1 MENTNILR
9 KPVTLLTGYL
19 GSGKTTVMN
28 ELLKNQKGKKLA
40 VIVNDVGSVNIDA
53 SLIKKSGVSSED
65 TDVVEL
71 QNGCICCGLQDEFMT
86 AIERIAKM
94 DEIEGVLVEAS
105 GVSSADSVA
114 QSFVMYEESHPKA
127 RVYLNS
133 VVTVVDADRI
143 YAEFLE
149 DLEEHIAE
157 EDHDHDHHECDHDH
171 DAHDDHDEE
180 ESDPDIINLIIDQ
193 IEFCNMILLNKCD
206 LISREKLDQVKKV
219 LHELQPE
226 AEIIETI
233 QGKVDADIILNR
245 ERFNYDQVKESSLV
259 AKTLAGEA
267 HDHGHHHDHDHHGCC
282 CHHDHD
288 HHHHDHDGVYGIT
301 SFVYENRKPFIYD
314 KFMTF
319 LEDNYPEQLIRAKGY
334 IWFEDDPI
342 HVQLFEQ
349 AGRNASVTE
358 MSNWVAALPEQE
370 QNEVFENYPDVRAD
384 WDETYGDRMNQ
395 IVFIGKKYDKEAIL
409 KQLEACIAK

>member
-40 VIVNDVGSVNIDA
+40 VIVNDVGSINIDA

-71 QNGCICCGLQDEFMT
+71 QNGCICCGLQDEFMA
-86 AIERIAKM
+86 AIEKISKM

-105 GVSSADSVA
+105 GVTSADSVA
-114 QSFVMYEESHPKA
+114 QSFLMYEESHPNS
-127 RVYLNS
+127 RIYLNS
-133 VVTVVDADRI
+133 IVTVVDADRI

-149 DLEEHIAE
+149 DLEEHMGE
-157 EDHDHDHHECDHDH
+157 EENDHHECEHDH
-171 DAHDDHDEE
+171 YEDNEHHEEHDEE

-206 LISREKLDQVKKV
+206 LLSRDKLDQVKKV
-219 LHELQPE
+219 IHELQPE

-233 QGKVDADIILNR
+233 QGKVDAELIL
-245 ERFNYDQVKESSLV
+245 EMKRFDYDKVKESSLV
-259 AKTLAGEA
+259 AKTLASE
-267 HDHGHHHDHDHHGCC
+267 HHDHERHHGCC
-282 CHHDHD
+282 CHHDH
-288 HHHHDHDGVYGIT
+288 HHHEGEEHGEYGIT
-301 SFVYENRKPFIYD
+301 SFVYENRKPFVYD
-314 KFMTF
+314 KFMNF

-358 MSNWVAALPEQE
+358 MSNWVAALPKEEQD
-370 QNEVFENYPDVRAD
+370 EVFENYPDVKED

-409 KQLEACIAK
+409 KQLETCIAE

>member
-40 VIVNDVGSVNIDA
+40 VIVNDVGSINIDA

-71 QNGCICCGLQDEFMT
+71 QNGCICCGLQDEFMA
-86 AIERIAKM
+86 AIEKISKM

-105 GVSSADSVA
+105 GVTSADSVA
-114 QSFVMYEESHPKA
+114 QSFLMYEESHPNS
-127 RVYLNS
+127 RIYLNS
-133 VVTVVDADRI
+133 IVTVVDADRI

-149 DLEEHIAE
+149 DLEEHMAE
-157 EDHDHDHHECDHDH
+157 EEHDHHECEHDH
-171 DAHDDHDEE
+171 YEDNERHEEHDEE

-206 LISREKLDQVKKV
+206 LLSRDKLDQVKKV
-219 LHELQPE
+219 IHELQPE

-233 QGKVDADIILNR
+233 QGKVDAELIL
-245 ERFNYDQVKESSLV
+245 EMKRFDYDKVKESSLV
-259 AKTLAGEA
+259 AKTLASQ
-267 HDHGHHHDHDHHGCC
+267 HHHNHEHHHGCC
-282 CHHDHD
+282 CHHDH
-288 HHHHDHDGVYGIT
+288 HHHEGEEHGEYGIT
-301 SFVYENRKPFIYD
+301 SFVYENRKPFVYD
-314 KFMTF
+314 KFMNF

-358 MSNWVAALPEQE
+358 MSNWVAALPKEEQD
-370 QNEVFENYPDVRAD
+370 EVFENYPDVKED

-409 KQLEACIAK
+409 KQLETCIAE

>member
-40 VIVNDVGSVNIDA
+40 VIVNDVGSINIDA

-71 QNGCICCGLQDEFMT
+71 QNGCICCGLQDEFMA
-86 AIERIAKM
+86 AIEKISKM

-105 GVSSADSVA
+105 GVTSADSVA
-114 QSFVMYEESHPKA
+114 QSFLMYEESHPNS
-127 RVYLNS
+127 RIYLNS
-133 VVTVVDADRI
+133 IVTVVDADRI

-149 DLEEHIAE
+149 DLEEHMGE
-157 EDHDHDHHECDHDH
+157 EENDHHECEHDH
-171 DAHDDHDEE
+171 YEDNEHHEEHDEE

-206 LISREKLDQVKKV
+206 LLSRDKLDQVKKV
-219 LHELQPE
+219 IHELQPE

-233 QGKVDADIILNR
+233 QGKVDAELIL
-245 ERFNYDQVKESSLV
+245 EMKRFDYDKVKESSLV
-259 AKTLAGEA
+259 AKTLASQ
-267 HDHGHHHDHDHHGCC
+267 HHHNHEHHHGCC
-282 CHHDHD
+282 CHHDH
-288 HHHHDHDGVYGIT
+288 HHHEGEEHGEYGIT
-301 SFVYENRKPFIYD
+301 SFVYENRKPFVYD
-314 KFMTF
+314 KFMNF

-358 MSNWVAALPEQE
+358 MSNWVAALPKEEQD
-370 QNEVFENYPDVRAD
+370 EVFENYPDVKED

-409 KQLEACIAK
+409 KQLETCIAE